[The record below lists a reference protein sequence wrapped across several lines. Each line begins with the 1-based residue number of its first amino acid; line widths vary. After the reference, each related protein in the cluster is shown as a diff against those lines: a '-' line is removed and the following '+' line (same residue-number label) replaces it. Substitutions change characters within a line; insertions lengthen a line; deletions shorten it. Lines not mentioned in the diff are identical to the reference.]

1 MEYQLLKFD
10 DKQMIVIRQVKELEA
25 QHFAFS
31 LLEPS
36 KLQQN
41 AEHTQWASQM
51 LAYEQQLDR
60 FKKNV
65 FKLGLSLEE
74 EE

>member
-1 MEYQLLKFD
+1 MDYKLLT
-10 DKQMIVIRQVKELEA
+10 DKDKIAIANRQIKEMEA
-25 QHFAFS
+25 QHFAFH

-51 LAYEQQLDR
+51 LSLEQQLDR

-65 FKLGLSLEE
+65 FKLGISLDEE
-74 EE
+74 E